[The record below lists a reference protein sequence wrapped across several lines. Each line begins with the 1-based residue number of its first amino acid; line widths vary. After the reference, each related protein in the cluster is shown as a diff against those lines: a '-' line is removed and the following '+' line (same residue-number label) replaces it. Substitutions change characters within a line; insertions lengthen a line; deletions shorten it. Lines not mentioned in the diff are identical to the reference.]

1 MLSRS
6 IATAARMVPATRAL
20 RPRSHPLVMLPSMM
34 QTVRTYADSVI
45 KVPQMAE
52 SISEGTLK
60 QFSKSI
66 GDYVEQ
72 DEEIATIETDKIDVA
87 VNATESGTI
96 KEFLVAE
103 EDTVTVG
110 QDLVRIEL
118 GGAPSGDKTEA
129 PKEES
134 KEQLQTPE
142 SESKSESK
150 PEPKQESAP
159 QPSKESAP
167 APSKPEPPR
176 QAEKK
181 DSKPQSTASS
191 GPSMGNREERRVK
204 MNRMR
209 LRIAERLKQSQNTAA
224 SLTTFNEVDMSNI
237 MEFRKLYKEDV
248 LKKTGVKLGFMSAF
262 SRACVLAMRDLPAV
276 NASIEG
282 PNGGDTIVYRDY
294 VDISVAVATEK
305 GLVTPVVRNVESM
318 DMIGIEQ
325 SIADMGK
332 KARDNKLTIEDMAG
346 GTFTISNGGV
356 FGSLMGTPIINLP
369 QSAVLGLHAIKERP
383 VAVNGKIEIRPMM
396 YLALTYDHRLL
407 DGREAVQFLV
417 KVKEY
422 IEDPR
427 RMLLL
432 VCRCMSCHAGIKS
445 NEIMSVPVSAL
456 FVIDI
461 QKDLA
466 SDDKTEIPHAERIR
480 DAGEQILKVARG
492 IAADPKPIIVFVQ
505 HEESPES
512 GPLVKGSKPWEL
524 VFENDPNNT
533 RELLVSKN
541 QRDTFKSNPD
551 LAGLLRSKGIQHI
564 VAFGIQSE
572 CCVLETCKGAL
583 KAGFR
588 VTLLQGAHST
598 YDTKNKEAVQI
609 EEDIESQ
616 LMALGASVTPWQT
629 AIGQWANTGVL
640 G

>member
-1 MLSRS
+1 MFSRS

-118 GGAPSGDKTEA
+118 GGSPSGDKKEA

-134 KEQLQTPE
+134 KEQPQKSE

-159 QPSKESAP
+159 EPKKESAP

-181 DSKPQSTASS
+181 DSKPQSAASS

-427 RMLLL
+427 RMLL
-432 VCRCMSCHAGIKS
+432 AIE
-445 NEIMSVPVSAL
+445 NMSVPVSAL

-461 QKDLA
+461 QKSLA
-466 SDDKTEIPHAERIR
+466 SDDKTEIHHAERIR
-480 DAGEQILKVARG
+480 DAGEQILEIARG
-492 IAADPKPIIVFVQ
+492 LAADPKLIIVFVQ

-583 KAGFR
+583 EAGFR

-598 YDTKNKEAVQI
+598 YDTENKQAVQI
-609 EEDIESQ
+609 EQDVENE
-616 LMALGASVTPWQT
+616 LKALGASVTPWQT

>member
-6 IATAARMVPATRAL
+6 IATAARMAPARAL
-20 RPRSHPLVMLPSMM
+20 RPRSHPLVMLPAMM

-66 GDYVEQ
+66 GDYVAQ

-96 KEFLVAE
+96 KEFLVGE

-118 GGAPSGDKTEA
+118 GGEPSGDKKEA

-134 KEQLQTPE
+134 KQEEPKKSE

-159 QPSKESAP
+159 EPKKESAP
-167 APSKPEPPR
+167 APSKPEPSR
-176 QAEKK
+176 QPEKK
-181 DSKPQSTASS
+181 ESKPESSASS
-191 GPSMGNREERRVK
+191 GPSLGNREERRVK

-262 SRACVLAMRDLPAV
+262 SRACVLAMRDLPGV

-318 DMIGIEQ
+318 DMVGIEK

-383 VAVNGKIEIRPMM
+383 IAVNGKIEIRPMM

-427 RMLLL
+427 RMLL
-432 VCRCMSCHAGIKS
+432 
-445 NEIMSVPVSAL
+445 
-456 FVIDI
+456 
-461 QKDLA
+461 
-466 SDDKTEIPHAERIR
+466 
-480 DAGEQILKVARG
+480 
-492 IAADPKPIIVFVQ
+492 
-505 HEESPES
+505 
-512 GPLVKGSKPWEL
+512 
-524 VFENDPNNT
+524 
-533 RELLVSKN
+533 
-541 QRDTFKSNPD
+541 
-551 LAGLLRSKGIQHI
+551 
-564 VAFGIQSE
+564 
-572 CCVLETCKGAL
+572 
-583 KAGFR
+583 
-588 VTLLQGAHST
+588 
-598 YDTKNKEAVQI
+598 
-609 EEDIESQ
+609 
-616 LMALGASVTPWQT
+616 
-629 AIGQWANTGVL
+629 
-640 G
+640 